1 MQVSIN
7 RIDSKTFPIN
17 KLISDIVTDTL
28 INKIRHTAILY
39 HNILNVNI
47 INDDIKQILI
57 KIKMHNG
64 EDTYAYI
71 LSIYEDYV
79 DNIISKA
86 TLLEILTTVDE
97 YLKNRIKT
105 PNNVGFNEL
114 IKYLNTFITCK

>member
-1 MQVSIN
+1 
-7 RIDSKTFPIN
+7 
-17 KLISDIVTDTL
+17 
-28 INKIRHTAILY
+28 
-39 HNILNVNI
+39 
-47 INDDIKQILI
+47 
-57 KIKMHNG
+57 MHNG